1 MINIVYLNPDSA
13 DDLPDSFRSLEW
25 AEALASHP
33 DAITLSPAEFSA
45 EFNSEG
51 ISDLGYTVI
60 VDSSS
65 RKVLNW

>member
-25 AEALASHP
+25 AKAIVNHP
-33 DAITLSPAEFSA
+33 EAITLSPAEFSA

-60 VDSSS
+60 VDSSTGE
-65 RKVLNW
+65 VLSW